1 MVPGT
6 MSVSI
11 PTEVGMMRRIRKSGA
26 LHQVQRI
33 GLKMIGIIS
42 FGIRGLVLRSVQVT
56 LFLLFSLIIINNDDQ
71 PFTVEVCKTWSGDI
85 CVFPFTY
92 LGTQH
97 DGCITHDNDGTPWCN
112 VGNGKKGNCT
122 STSCPGNIML
132 IVQFNNNHDQS

>member
-1 MVPGT
+1 MVPGI

-11 PTEVGMMRRIRKSGA
+11 AAEVGMMRRIRKSGA

-56 LFLLFSLIIINNDDQ
+56 LCSVILMMTNLFI
-71 PFTVEVCKTWSGDI
+71 VEVCKTLSGDI

-112 VGNGKKGNCT
+112 VGNGQKGNCT
-122 STSCPGNIML
+122 STSCPGNLML
-132 IVQFNNNHDQS
+132 IVQCNNNDDQP